1 MTAVNSLKGRL
12 AEKAVAGFLQEKG
25 YEICAANYLV
35 PGLGELDLVARCGS
49 QLTVIEVKARNRAD
63 QYGGL
68 PSSITPQKLR
78 RMRNTALC
86 YLKENHF
93 MNLDVSFL
101 AALVKIDHLGVV
113 ESIELVP
120 IECL

>member
-1 MTAVNSLKGRL
+1 MTKENARKGRL
-12 AEKAVAGFLQEKG
+12 AERAVAGFLQDQG
-25 YEICAANYLV
+25 YEICTANYLV
-35 PGLGELDLVARCGS
+35 PGWGELDLIARRDGR
-49 QLTVIEVKARNRAD
+49 LTVVEVKARHNAD

-68 PSSITPQKLR
+68 PSSITPGKMR
-78 RMRNTALC
+78 KMRNATWC
-86 YLKENHF
+86 YLKEYHL

-101 AALVKIDHLGVV
+101 AALVKIDSLGGV